1 MDLEA
6 ERPTR
11 ANPVMKETEKAYLAG
26 IIDGEGTV
34 SIVRL
39 FNHGDKVY
47 YVASVEVSNT
57 NLKLLNWISERVGG
71 SKVPDRRKLVNG
83 QKIVYRLGLR
93 DRLAENVLREVSSY
107 LVLKDRQAELVM
119 ELRSR
124 IRKNGDRS
132 RLTDSERAYRAHLY
146 EECAKLN
153 VRGTGN
159 AERLSERSPETG
171 VRQSELTGTRT
182 VREGSEAVPPPIER

>member
-1 MDLEA
+1 ML
-6 ERPTR
+6 
-11 ANPVMKETEKAYLAG
+11 KETEKAYLAG
-26 IIDGEGTV
+26 VIDGEGTV
-34 SIVRL
+34 SIVKLIRRGYG
-39 FNHGDKVY
+39 NVY

-57 NLKLLNWISERVGG
+57 NLKLLNWVSDRVGG
-71 SKVPDRRKLVNG
+71 AKVPDRRKKVNG

-107 LVLKDRQAELVM
+107 LVIKDRQAELVM

-132 RLTDSERAYRAHLY
+132 RLTDSEREYRKRLY
-146 EECAKLN
+146 IECAKLN

-159 AERLSERSPETG
+159 VERLSERTPETG
-171 VRQSELTGTRT
+171 VRQSELVGIEP
-182 VREGSEAVPPPIER
+182 REEEPKSLPASS